1 MIAITFITKTK
12 ITGLMCRVKVNQGT
26 KDSYTRALG
35 VKLTKEDG
43 FTILLDCK
51 ATNYIAQP
59 YIIYFLA
66 QGEGLIEDP
75 VIVDTKT
82 FMKYSEFFIDA
93 ISYGAESEWLLD
105 K

>member
-1 MIAITFITKTK
+1 
-12 ITGLMCRVKVNQGT
+12 MCSVKVNHGT

-51 ATNYIAQP
+51 VINYIVQP
-59 YIIYFLA
+59 YKIYFLA
-66 QGEGLIEDP
+66 QREDLIEDP
-75 VIVDTKT
+75 VIVGIKT

-93 ISYGAESEWLLD
+93 ISYGAEAEWLLD
-105 K
+105 KN